1 MVSISGQNA
10 ESPPQGRPVETIRI
24 GCAGWSVPRVDT
36 DSFTVARSQLQ
47 RYAVRFDC
55 VEINSSFYRM
65 HKSATYARWAASVP
79 AGFRFSVKMPR
90 TITHEQRLA
99 DSGTLLNE
107 FFTDIGALGDRL
119 GCVLIQLPP
128 SLPFDRSRMQDFL
141 AELRQHCSGD
151 VAIEPRHPTWFNAR
165 AERLLVDH
173 GIARVAADPA
183 VVAAAALPGGAT
195 QLVYFRLHG
204 TPHMYYSS
212 YAQDDLV
219 ALGKQLRRAA
229 AAGARAWCIFDNT
242 ARGAAIPNALALQR
256 LLQTSWRETLSQDL
270 P

>member
-1 MVSISGQNA
+1 MVSIAGQNA
-10 ESPPQGRPVETIRI
+10 EPPPQSRRAETIRI
-24 GCAGWSVPRVDT
+24 GCAGWNVPRVDT
-36 DSFTVARSQLQ
+36 DSFAVAGSHLQ
-47 RYAVRFDC
+47 RYASRFDC

-65 HKSATYARWAASVP
+65 HKPATYARWAASVP
-79 AGFRFSVKMPR
+79 AGFRFAVKMPR
-90 TITHEQRLA
+90 TITHERRLV
-99 DSGTLLNE
+99 DSCALLNE
-107 FFTDIGALGDRL
+107 FFTGIGALGDRL

-128 SLPFDRSRMQDFL
+128 SLPFDRSRIEVFL
-141 AELRQHCSGD
+141 AELRHYCSGD
-151 VAIEPRHPTWFNAR
+151 VAIEPRHPTWFDAR

-183 VVAAAALPGGAT
+183 VVAAATLPGGAT

-212 YAQDDLV
+212 YAQDAVV
-219 ALGKQLRRAA
+219 ALGEQLRRAA
-229 AAGARAWCIFDNT
+229 ATGARAWCIFDNT

-256 LLQTSWRETLSQDL
+256 LLHTSRRETLSTDL